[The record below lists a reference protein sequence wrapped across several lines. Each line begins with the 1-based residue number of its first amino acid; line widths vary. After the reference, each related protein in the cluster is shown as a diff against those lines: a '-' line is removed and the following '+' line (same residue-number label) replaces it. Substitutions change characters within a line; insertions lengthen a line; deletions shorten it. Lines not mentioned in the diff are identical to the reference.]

1 MKLNR
6 WSDFPRGVQRHLSER
21 LLSRKITSDDLNELR
36 VWVESQPDVPETAWY
51 KDFGSFKIV
60 GEGPNPLSFL
70 EAGQIPF
77 GVEIRLDDEDDSTS
91 AD

>member
-21 LLSRKITSDDLNELR
+21 LLSRRITSDDLNKLR
-36 VWVESQPDVPETAWY
+36 VWVESQPDVPETSWY

-70 EAGQIPF
+70 DAGQIPF
-77 GVEIRLDDEDDSTS
+77 GVEIRLDDEEDPTS
-91 AD
+91 ND